1 MKSHF
6 VLLSVFS
13 FFVASVFAALM
24 REEWNEQVML
34 AAKMFGAML
43 VAAVVLG
50 FLMLPFPV

>member
-6 VLLSVFS
+6 VLLCVFS